1 MDGKIMQ
8 KTDLGEMNA
17 VELTALY
24 RSGQASPVDA
34 VNAALDRIERFD
46 GAVNAFVYVVA
57 DEALAE
63 AKASEARWK
72 AGTPASAIDG
82 VPATIK
88 ELTRV
93 KGIPFRKGSILG
105 ETEPSPTDL
114 EIVTRLRAAGTPI
127 LGTTASPEFG
137 WKGLT
142 HSPVGGN
149 TVNPWNTGRA
159 AGGSSGGAAVAAALN
174 MGVLHEGSDGAG
186 SIRIPSSFSGVFGIK
201 PTFGWVPSTAPT
213 GLMEL
218 AHRGPLT
225 RTVMDSALFLNAV
238 AGPSTEQLYGRCPTE
253 VPDFTDAVLN
263 APEKV
268 RGLRIGYARTL
279 DGAPVAPDVAAAVER
294 AAARMADLGAI
305 VEEVD
310 PGFASPQKALLD
322 LWYAAQAWAVEQV
335 NPTPEQRAQMDPGFL
350 SICEQGRLLSA
361 RDFIAADQVRAQLR
375 VAMARFHQSYDALM
389 LPTMPIVAF
398 EAGVDWP
405 AGSGM
410 TEWTDWS
417 PFTYPFNMTEQPAVS
432 VPCGF
437 SADGMPIGLQFVGP
451 WFRDDIVLAL
461 AAAYQG
467 AYPEAMPQAP
477 VMATA

>member
-1 MDGKIMQ
+1 MNEHTSH
-8 KTDLGEMNA
+8 KTDLGEMGA
-17 VELTALY
+17 TELTALY
-24 RSGQASPVDA
+24 ARGAASPVEA
-34 VNAALDRIERFD
+34 VEAALARIDRFD
-46 GAVNAFVYVVA
+46 GAVNAFVTVVPDA
-57 DEALAE
+57 ALAE
-63 AKASEARWK
+63 ARASEARWK
-72 AGTPASAIDG
+72 AGTPASPLDG

-105 ETEPSPTDL
+105 ETEPSPNDL

-142 HSPVGGN
+142 HGPVGGN
-149 TVNPWNTGRA
+149 TVNPWNTARA
-159 AGGSSGGAAVAAALN
+159 SGGSSGGAAVAAALN

-186 SIRIPSSFSGVFGIK
+186 SIRIPASFCGVFGIK

-225 RTVMDSALFLNAV
+225 RSVMDAALFLNAV
-238 AGPSTEQLYGRCPTE
+238 AGPSTEQLYGRCPPE
-253 VPDFTDAVLN
+253 VPDFTRAVT
-263 APEKV
+263 AGAEAVK
-268 RGLRIGYARTL
+268 GMRIGYARTL
-279 DGAPVAPDVAAAVER
+279 DGAPVAPDVAAAVDR
-294 AAARMADLGAI
+294 AAQRMADLGAI

-335 NPTPEQRAQMDPGFL
+335 NPTPEQRAMMDPGFL

-375 VAMARFHQSYDALM
+375 VTMARFHQSYDALM
-389 LPTMPIVAF
+389 LPTMPLVAF
-398 EAGVDWP
+398 EAGVDVP
-405 AGSGM
+405 PGSGM

-432 VPCGF
+432 VRCGV
-437 SADGMPIGLQFVGP
+437 SEDGMPVGLQLVGP
-451 WFRDDIVLAL
+451 LFRDDIVLAL
-461 AAAYQG
+461 AAAYQ
-467 AYPEAMPQAP
+467 ATYPEPFPDAPQTH
-477 VMATA
+477 TA